1 MIGYFQVRFQSVSV
15 SVFFSK
21 FPSGEERRNERKP
34 LTQSNCFYFKVQK
47 ARELKDDLIQQRQQ
61 HLDEKQ
67 RRAEQQRLLVIQEIV
82 RKAQEE
88 DAKVPKEST
97 IH

>member
-1 MIGYFQVRFQSVSV
+1 MKAEWKKADDSDR
-15 SVFFSK
+15 
-21 FPSGEERRNERKP
+21 
-34 LTQSNCFYFKVQK
+34 FYFKVQK

-88 DAKVPKEST
+88 DAKVPRKST
-97 IH
+97 TYI